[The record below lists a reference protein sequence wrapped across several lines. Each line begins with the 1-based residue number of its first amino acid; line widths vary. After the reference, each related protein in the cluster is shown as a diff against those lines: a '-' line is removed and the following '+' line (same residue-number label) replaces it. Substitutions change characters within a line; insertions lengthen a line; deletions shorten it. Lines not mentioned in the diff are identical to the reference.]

1 MIDRDDLNRQTDALS
16 ALMRSKLGVR
26 GGSLASQLTRAGR
39 MMPARVRRA
48 GQLIVRSQRAAD
60 HPRLALMMDPAPLQA
75 ATRDM
80 TQYLKG
86 VDPKERRKTRVLRW
100 LAGLV
105 FNLMLIGALLVL
117 VLRWQGMI

>member
-1 MIDRDDLNRQTDALS
+1 
-16 ALMRSKLGVR
+16 MRSKLGVR
-26 GGSLASQLTRAGR
+26 GGSLETQVARSGR
-39 MMPARVRRA
+39 LMPAGVRRA
-48 GQLIVRSQRAAD
+48 GQLIVQSQRAVD
-60 HPRLALMMDPAPLQA
+60 HPRLALMMDPAPLQG

-86 VDPKERRKTRVLRW
+86 VDPKERRKTRALRW

-105 FNLMLIGALLVL
+105 FNLMAIAALLVL

>member
-1 MIDRDDLNRQTDALS
+1 
-16 ALMRSKLGVR
+16 
-26 GGSLASQLTRAGR
+26 
-39 MMPARVRRA
+39 
-48 GQLIVRSQRAAD
+48 
-60 HPRLALMMDPAPLQA
+60 MMDPAPLQA